1 MWLLVIVVWVVLTV
15 SDAFVREDSFKPTI
29 EQELQLQ
36 LQFQFQFQFH
46 QQSSYYK
53 NVLYKKQIWHEWN
66 LYE

>member
-29 EQELQLQ
+29 EQELQ
-36 LQFQFQFQFH
+36 FQFQFH